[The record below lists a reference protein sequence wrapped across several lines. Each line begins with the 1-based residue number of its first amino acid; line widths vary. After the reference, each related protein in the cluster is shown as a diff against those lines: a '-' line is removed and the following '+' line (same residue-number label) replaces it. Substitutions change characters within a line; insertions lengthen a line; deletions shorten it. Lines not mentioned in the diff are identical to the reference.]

1 MLHFF
6 QSIRFKLILIYI
18 LLILIA
24 MQLIGIYFVREL
36 ESNFLNNFSDT
47 MNRQADLLSF
57 NLARY
62 LNEGEAEDGASF
74 KSEDRQDIEYLMNSM
89 FAIPEGEVQV
99 IDQNGIVLTTSSE
112 TKSWVIGQKNT
123 QTEVTRALLGTR
135 DEVIKL
141 DQQTGHRIKIISVP
155 IKDAEKILGAILIV
169 ASLEDLYSTMNNIN
183 EIFISGMIIA
193 LLLTASLGVLL
204 SRTIT
209 QPIKEITQKASAMTK
224 GDFNRVVTIR
234 SGDEIGQLGEAF
246 NRMSAHLKDAISLN
260 EEEKEKL
267 TSILSN
273 MSDGV
278 IATDGEGRVILV
290 NRRARHILQKED
302 NEMVGQEISELLHI
316 SKTKIDQFAFGDQ
329 PTILLHFSHDK
340 APVSVR
346 ATFTPIKRRTRGII
360 GLIVVLHDVTE
371 QEKLDQTRKEFVA
384 NVSHELRTPLT
395 TIKSYIE
402 ALEDGAWQDADL
414 APRFLHVTHQE
425 TERMIRLVNDLLQLS
440 RLDSRETLSKR
451 ESVNLA
457 DMLEEVADRFSFQA
471 MQRQIDI
478 ELSMDGALP
487 KVWIHRDQM
496 DQVLDNLVSN
506 ALKYT
511 GGQGK
516 IRIHAMMR
524 EEHVCIKIQDTG
536 IGIPETDLEKI
547 FDRFYRVDKA
557 RSRNM
562 GGTGLGLSIAKEI
575 IRSHGGA
582 ISLRSEVGR
591 GTTVEFTIPIMEE
604 GRLIG

>member
-1 MLHFF
+1 MTRFF
-6 QSIRFKLILIYI
+6 QSIQLKLIIVYI
-18 LLILIA
+18 LLIVIA

-47 MNRQADLLSF
+47 LNRQADLLAF

-62 LNEGEAEDGASF
+62 L
-74 KSEDRQDIEYLMNSM
+74 SEEQIPTAPNPDIDYLVNNL
-89 FAIPEGEVQV
+89 FAINDGEVQV
-99 IDQNGIVLTTSSE
+99 IDQNGIVLSTSSE
-112 TKSWVIGQKNT
+112 EKRWVIGQKNT

-135 DEVIKL
+135 DEVIKI
-141 DQQTGHRIKIISVP
+141 DQQTGHRLKFIAIP
-155 IKDAEKILGAILIV
+155 IKKENKILGAILMV
-169 ASLEDLYSTMNNIN
+169 ASLEDLYNTMNNIN

-209 QPIKEITQKASAMTK
+209 QPIKEITNQAAAMTD
-224 GDFNRVVTIR
+224 GDFNRTVKVR
-234 SGDEIGQLGEAF
+234 SGDEIGQLGEVF
-246 NRMSAHLKDAISLN
+246 NHMSSHLKEAISQN

-278 IATDGEGRVILV
+278 IATDGEGKVMLV
-290 NRRARHILQKED
+290 NQRARQMLQKEL
-302 NEMVGQEISELLHI
+302 NEMIGVEVSQLLNMPKQKVDELALGDYPSTLLSISNE
-316 SKTKIDQFAFGDQ
+316 
-329 PTILLHFSHDK
+329 K
-340 APVSVR
+340 ALGSIR
-346 ATFTPIKRRTRGII
+346 ATFTPIKRRTKGIV
-360 GLIVVLHDVTE
+360 GMIVVLYDVTE

-395 TIKSYIE
+395 TIKSYLE
-402 ALEDGAWQDADL
+402 ALEDGAWEDSEL
-414 APRFLHVTHQE
+414 APRFLHVTHHE

-440 RLDSRETLSKR
+440 RLDSKETPLKR
-451 ESVNLA
+451 EMVNLIE
-457 DMLEEVADRFSFQA
+457 MLEEVSDRFSFQA
-471 MQRQIDI
+471 QQRHIKI
-478 ELSMDGALP
+478 ELAMDFP
-487 KVWIHRDQM
+487 IPQVWIDRDQI

-511 GGQGK
+511 GEDGVV
-516 IRIHAMMR
+516 RIYAGA
-524 EEHVCIKIQDTG
+524 ESQVIKILIEDNG
-536 IGIPETDLEKI
+536 VGIPEKDLEKI

-575 IRSHGGA
+575 IRSHGGT
-582 ISLRSEVGR
+582 ISIESEAGK
-591 GTTVEFTIPIMEE
+591 GTQVVFSIPLSQE
-604 GRLIG
+604 GRMTG

>member
-1 MLHFF
+1 MVRFF
-6 QSIRFKLILIYI
+6 QSIRLKLIIIYI
-18 LLILIA
+18 LLIIIA
-24 MQLIGIYFVREL
+24 MQLIGIYFVRAL

-47 MNRQADLLSF
+47 LNRQTDLLAF

-62 LNEGEAEDGASF
+62 L
-74 KSEDRQDIEYLMNSM
+74 SEEQVPPGPNRDIDYLVNNL
-89 FAIPEGEVQV
+89 FAINDGEVQV
-99 IDQNGIVLTTSSE
+99 IDQNGIVLSTSSE
-112 TKSWVIGQKNT
+112 EHRWVIGQKTT

-135 DEVIKL
+135 DEVIKI
-141 DQQTGHRIKIISVP
+141 DQQTGHRMKFLAVP
-155 IKDAEKILGAILIV
+155 IKKENKILGAILMV
-169 ASLEDLYSTMNNIN
+169 ASLEDLYNTMNNIN

-209 QPIKEITQKASAMTK
+209 QPIKEITFQASGMTD
-224 GDFNRVVTIR
+224 GDFNRTVKVR

-246 NRMSAHLKDAISLN
+246 NHMSRTLKEAISQN

-278 IATDGEGRVILV
+278 IATDGEGKVMLV
-290 NRRARHILQKED
+290 NRRAKQMLQKEP
-302 NEMVGQEISELLHI
+302 NEMVGVEISNLLNMPKQKVDELVLGDHPSTLLSI
-316 SKTKIDQFAFGDQ
+316 SDEKELGSI
-329 PTILLHFSHDK
+329 
-340 APVSVR
+340 R

-360 GLIVVLHDVTE
+360 GMIVVLYDVTE

-395 TIKSYIE
+395 TIKSYLE
-402 ALEDGAWQDADL
+402 ALEDGAWEDTEL
-414 APRFLHVTHQE
+414 APRFLHVTHHE
-425 TERMIRLVNDLLQLS
+425 TERMIRLVNELLQLS
-440 RLDSRETLSKR
+440 RLDSRETSLKK
-451 ESVNLA
+451 EMVNLIE
-457 DMLEEVADRFSFQA
+457 MLEEVSDRFSFQA
-471 MQRQIDI
+471 QQRKIKI
-478 ELSMDGALP
+478 ELALDLP
-487 KVWIHRDQM
+487 IPSVWIDRDQI

-511 GGQGK
+511 GEDGFVS
-516 IRIHAMMR
+516 IHAGVENKM
-524 EEHVCIKIQDTG
+524 VKISIEDNG
-536 IGIPETDLEKI
+536 VGIPEKELGKI

-575 IRSHGGA
+575 IRSHEGR
-582 ISLRSEVGR
+582 ISIESEVGK
-591 GTTVEFTIPIMEE
+591 GTKVIFFIPLPEE
-604 GRLIG
+604 GRLVV